1 MPEERV
7 PSRLQ
12 GAVVVLIASPPETAI
27 EEREPHESTIIED
40 DDAEA
45 AVDEAAIA
53 LARAV
58 LAEGGTLAVRGDAYA
73 APLVAQ
79 IASEYWAPPPIE
91 TAEAIPPPAVL
102 IYGGESAFAELV
114 SRAPMVAPGSADVLA
129 PAAVVLVG
137 GGGEELREATN
148 WRERTRSGLFF
159 AIASSG
165 GAAADFESPLER
177 NLVGRLNGLRRELQ
191 RPERPERGEEQQEE
205 DSRQFVFSHYPL
217 LMRQIVD
224 EIVFWWN
231 ERGGR
236 R

>member
-1 MPEERV
+1 MPDQTA
-7 PSRLQ
+7 PARLQ
-12 GAVVVLIASPPETAI
+12 GAVVVLIASPPDSPI
-27 EEREPHESTIIED
+27 DERELPESAIIEN

-58 LAEGGTLAVRGDAYA
+58 LAEGGTLAVKGDAYA

-102 IYGGESAFAELV
+102 IYGGDSAFSELV
-114 SRAPMVAPGSADVLA
+114 GRAPMVSPALADAIA

-137 GGGEELREATN
+137 GGAEELRESSG
-148 WRERTRSGLFF
+148 WRERMRSGLFF
-159 AIASSG
+159 AIPSSG
-165 GAAADFESPLER
+165 GAAADSESPLER
-177 NLVGRLNGLRRELQ
+177 NLVRRLNGLRRERQ
-191 RPERPERGEEQQEE
+191 MPETPERSDEPQEE
-205 DSRQFVFSHYPL
+205 DSRQFAFSHYPL

-224 EIVFWWN
+224 EIILWWN
-231 ERGGR
+231 ERGR